1 MAKFWKF
8 NKIMQDNVTWIIPDL
23 SGIAISL
30 LAHIGW
36 GGGASPNV
44 APF

>member
-1 MAKFWKF
+1 MAKCWKF
-8 NKIMQDNVTWIIPDL
+8 DKIMQDNVTSWIIPDL

-36 GGGASPNV
+36 GASPNV
-44 APF
+44 ATF